1 MSSHKNHANVA
12 PPIAVSID
20 AASKM
25 IGLGRT
31 SFYKLLASGEI
42 KSVRC
47 GGRVLVPVAQLNA
60 LIERLQHSESK
71 EQSLP
76 RRSGR

>member
-1 MSSHKNHANVA
+1 MMSSNEIQATLS
-12 PPIAVSID
+12 PIAVSID
-20 AASKM
+20 AAAKM

-47 GGRVLVPVAQLNA
+47 GGRVLIPVDQLTA
-60 LIERLQHSESK
+60 LIERLEHPDSTEKPSC
-71 EQSLP
+71 
-76 RRSGR
+76 RSIR